1 MGRRASRV
9 SLTEDDDE
17 SAARRLYDLALEYQE
32 RSQRSEARLLDEFE
46 GASAGLVAVIG
57 DMIIVDDDDERL
69 SLTTTGFRAEVIPED
84 SEDEWRTLGGADEL
98 VEFYDPTDVFGD
110 LADALAEA
118 FPTVAPELGRVG
130 RERHGRG
137 RRRAGDERP
146 TARRRRRR
154 RRRRGRTDRVT
165 MRLAAAELV
174 ESREILP
181 GQWLQAYHAP
191 GLASGSRAGQFVHV
205 RPGDFSG

>member
-1 MGRRASRV
+1 M
-9 SLTEDDDE
+9 
-17 SAARRLYDLALEYQE
+17 
-32 RSQRSEARLLDEFE
+32 
-46 GASAGLVAVIG
+46 AVIG

-69 SLTTTGFRAEVIPED
+69 SLTTSGFKAEVIPED

-118 FPTVAPELGRVG
+118 FPAVAPGAGRC
-130 RERHGRG
+130 RDQRHGRG
-137 RRRAGDERP
+137 RG
-146 TARRRRRR
+146 RRRTRPSAEAARRR

-191 GLASGSRAGQFVHV
+191 ALASGSRAGQFVHA
-205 RPGDFSG
+205 RPGRLLRDDPAPAVLAQHGRCRAPAS